1 MMLKMKKLAG
11 LIEFIAVVD
20 HKGFTAA
27 ADALGMSASYVS
39 RRVSALEAHLGIRLL
54 NRSTRS
60 VNLTEIGSQYYDEAA
75 MILGQLDEL
84 ETKLANQ
91 QKRVM
96 GDIKISAGGSF
107 GENAIALALADFALE
122 YPEINLDLDV
132 SNRQIDLSV
141 EGFDLAIRHGSAGDP
156 DLISRKL
163 TSRRMVVC
171 ASPDYFARHGIPKTP
186 GDLHQHNCLKSK
198 GIPWKFK
205 NSEDSYEVKVAGNWS
220 SNNGQA
226 LLNAALRHLG
236 VVRLADI
243 YVKDALKN
251 NQLEIVLQEY
261 EIPPSTTFLVYP
273 AREYLP
279 YRIRTLIDF
288 LVEYFK

>member
-1 MMLKMKKLAG
+1 MKKLVG

-20 HKGFTAA
+20 NEGFTAA
-27 ADALGMSASYVS
+27 ANVLGMSASYVS
-39 RRVSALEAHLGIRLL
+39 RRVSALEAHLGVRLL

-84 ETKLANQ
+84 EIKLANQ
-91 QKRVM
+91 QKRVV
-96 GDIKISAGGSF
+96 GDIRISAGGSF
-107 GENAIALALADFALE
+107 GENAIAFALADFALK
-122 YPEINLDLDV
+122 YPEVNLDLDI

-141 EGFDLAIRHGSAGDP
+141 EGFDLAIRHGSAGNP

-171 ASPDYFARHGIPKTP
+171 ASPGYFARHGMPKKP
-186 GDLHQHNCLKSK
+186 GDLQQHNCLSSK
-198 GIPWKFK
+198 GIPWRFK
-205 NSEDSYEVKVAGNWS
+205 NNDNSYEVKVAGNWG

-226 LLNAALRHLG
+226 LMNAALRHLG

-251 NQLEIVLQEY
+251 NRLEIVLQEY
-261 EIPPSTTFLVYP
+261 ELPSSTTFLVYP

-288 LVEYFK
+288 LAEYFKK